1 MTNKEIRE
9 LTDEQLL
16 SKIEEAKE
24 ELFNLRFQQAT
35 GSLEKPSRIHEL
47 RKEVAG
53 MIAQNPGKELS
64 DILNEHRDEFNG
76 RLNLHS
82 DAQREYNKFL
92 EEGDAEGAEE
102 YRLQANELLAE
113 YGVEPIKAET
123 DDEESDGDDPGA
135 GQN

>member
-47 RKEVAG
+47 RKLVAR
-53 MIAQNPGKELS
+53 MKTI
-64 DILNEHRDEFNG
+64 
-76 RLNLHS
+76 
-82 DAQREYNKFL
+82 QRE
-92 EEGDAEGAEE
+92 
-102 YRLQANELLAE
+102 RELAS
-113 YGVEPIKAET
+113 K
-123 DDEESDGDDPGA
+123 
-135 GQN
+135 